1 MKSIENSFLKGL
13 FIMLAVFAVLF
24 AGALAL
30 LDYMNDASESVQLEM
45 VENAVRDA
53 VVTCYAVEGAYPED
67 LQYLVDN
74 YGLYY
79 DEERFVV
86 FYDAFA
92 SNIIPEIRV
101 RMKGGL
107 AHE

>member
-1 MKSIENSFLKGL
+1 MKRVENGFLRGL
-13 FIMLAVFAVLF
+13 AVMLTVFAVLF
-24 AGALAL
+24 VGALAL
-30 LDYMNDASESVQLEM
+30 IEYMNDSSENMQLEM
-45 VENAVRDA
+45 VENAVKDA
-53 VVTCYAVEGAYPED
+53 VVTCYAVEGVYPD
-67 LQYLVDN
+67 NLQYLVDN

-92 SNIIPEIRV
+92 SNVVPEIRV

>member
-1 MKSIENSFLKGL
+1 MKRVENGFLRGL
-13 FIMLAVFAVLF
+13 AVMLTVFAVLF
-24 AGALAL
+24 VGALAL
-30 LDYMNDASESVQLEM
+30 IEYMNDSSENMQLEM
-45 VENAVRDA
+45 VENAVKDA
-53 VVTCYAVEGAYPED
+53 VVTCYAVEGVYPD
-67 LQYLVDN
+67 NLQYLIDN

-92 SNIIPEIRV
+92 SNVVPEIRV